1 MTAIYLLCSL
11 YQLRIR
17 YSITTLWQELQFF
30 PLQRKWLWTYFPHV
44 SLSVAAQ
51 LTFSGIEKCFALPP
65 TMHLKSTDEQVHS
78 QY

>member
-17 YSITTLWQELQFF
+17 YTITTLWQELHFF
-30 PLQRKWLWTYFPHV
+30 PPSEGVTLDV
-44 SLSVAAQ
+44 
-51 LTFSGIEKCFALPP
+51 FSSCLFVCGCTVNIFWYRKCFALPP
-65 TMHLKSTDEQVHS
+65 TMHLKSMDEQVHS